1 LRKDNGAEPQTL
13 DPHRATGVPEGNILR
28 DLFEPLVME
37 KPNGE
42 LIPGAA
48 ESWSISNDGL
58 TYTFSMRADGH
69 WSNGDPVTADD
80 FVFSLRR
87 AIDPATLS
95 TYASIL
101 YPIKNAVLVNNG
113 ELPPEQLGVAAPDAL
128 TLVIEL
134 EAPTPYFLGLLNHSM
149 SYAVHRPSVEEH
161 SERFARAGNL
171 IGNGA
176 YVLHNWVV
184 QSHVELE
191 RNKQFRDDANT
202 TIERVFY
209 YAIENAEAVLK
220 RYRADEIDF
229 TQSVPSK
236 QLEWIRASMP
246 DEYVQAPYL
255 GSYYFGFNTTRPP
268 FKDQPGLRQ
277 ALSMAIDREII
288 TSKLTAAG
296 ELPAYGWVP
305 PVQGYE
311 PQETEWSGWT
321 QEERNVEARRLY
333 KEAGY
338 DEDNPL
344 IVEILYNTS
353 EGHKRISIA
362 IASMWKQTLGV
373 QTRLMNQEWKVFLQ
387 TRVAKIKTQVYRS
400 GWIGDY
406 NDAYT
411 FAQLLRSD
419 SGQND
424 TGWSNEEYDALLDKA
439 SVELDQE
446 KRAEYMQQAEQ
457 ILLEEAPLIPLYFYV
472 SKHLIKPWVKGFEP
486 NIMDHVYSKDLY
498 ILQH

>member
-1 LRKDNGAEPQTL
+1 
-13 DPHRATGVPEGNILR
+13 
-28 DLFEPLVME
+28 
-37 KPNGE
+37 
-42 LIPGAA
+42 
-48 ESWSISNDGL
+48 
-58 TYTFSMRADGH
+58 
-69 WSNGDPVTADD
+69 
-80 FVFSLRR
+80 
-87 AIDPATLS
+87 
-95 TYASIL
+95 
-101 YPIKNAVLVNNG
+101 
-113 ELPPEQLGVAAPDAL
+113 
-128 TLVIEL
+128 
-134 EAPTPYFLGLLNHSM
+134 
-149 SYAVHRPSVEEH
+149 
-161 SERFARAGNL
+161 
-171 IGNGA
+171 
-176 YVLHNWVV
+176 
-184 QSHVELE
+184 
-191 RNKQFRDDANT
+191 
-202 TIERVFY
+202 
-209 YAIENAEAVLK
+209 
-220 RYRADEIDF
+220 
-229 TQSVPSK
+229 
-236 QLEWIRASMP
+236 
-246 DEYVQAPYL
+246 
-255 GSYYFGFNTTRPP
+255 
-268 FKDQPGLRQ
+268 
-277 ALSMAIDREII
+277 
-288 TSKLTAAG
+288 
-296 ELPAYGWVP
+296 
-305 PVQGYE
+305 VQGYE

-387 TRVAKIKTQVYRS
+387 TRVVKIKTQVYRS

-439 SVELDQE
+439 SVELDQA
-446 KRAEYMQQAEQ
+446 KRAVYMQQAEL

-486 NIMDHVYSKDLY
+486 NIMDHVYTKDLY